1 MVTQGNDSAGQG
13 RKSGDTPAGEDRRA
27 RQARALRENLRK
39 RKAQKRGRKTR
50 ADADGT
56 AGADTGDSDTG
67 GQ

>member
-1 MVTQGNDSAGQG
+1 MATQRDDNAEGG
-13 RKSGDTPAGEDRRA
+13 RKAGAPADDRQA

-39 RKAQKRGRKTR
+39 RKAQKRGRKSR

-56 AGADTGDSDTG
+56 GCADTGDSDTG